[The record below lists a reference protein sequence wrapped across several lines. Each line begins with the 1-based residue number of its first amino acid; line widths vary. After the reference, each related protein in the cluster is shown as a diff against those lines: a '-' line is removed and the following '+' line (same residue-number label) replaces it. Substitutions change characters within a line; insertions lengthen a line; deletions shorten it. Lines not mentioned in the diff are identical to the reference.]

1 MSQAVLRTV
10 VRGLTSVRLVPAAPS
25 LRLQTVPKR
34 LYAAAMPP
42 TDFICRPVR
51 KL

>member
-10 VRGLTSVRLVPAAPS
+10 VRGLTNVRLVPGPS

-34 LYAAAMPP
+34 LYAAVMPS
-42 TDFICRPVR
+42 TDFVFRPVR